1 MVMNKTLKQTRAGTT
16 SLNKRGAPRRK
27 EDESMYLK
35 AALSARAA
43 DTGERIPMAEVH
55 RKIR

>member
-1 MVMNKTLKQTRAGTT
+1 MNKTLKQTRAGTT